1 MLDQEPEGTAFTR
14 ELKLEACNIL
24 GEPSV
29 QGGERWDVD
38 KARGL
43 GRAES

>member
-1 MLDQEPEGTAFTR
+1 MLDQEPEGTTFTK
-14 ELKLEACNIL
+14 ELKFEACNIL
-24 GEPSV
+24 GELSV

-43 GRAES
+43 VRAES